1 MNQLFRQN
9 PFLRVALFFG
19 IGSYLLDSPLLFWGQ
34 LAACAFGIC
43 AYPFIKTKIFHS
55 ALMAGVILAL
65 GSSQQ
70 FLIEP
75 LDKKEFIATQPFSSF
90 KQKSTNKENESIF
103 QVFLQHH
110 DSSDAGLMVAL
121 LVGDTQYVSSEE
133 KQEYQILGLSHL
145 LAVSGMH
152 IGLIFQSVLLL
163 LQKTTRYQT
172 PKLSAITGLIII
184 WGFAHITHYS
194 PSLVRACIM
203 FSIIHLGKMF
213 NTKSGAIN
221 ALCVSFVSMLIFDPL
236 MRFHWG
242 FILSHLAV
250 LGIILHHRRWQAL
263 TQDLKVWKRWIIQ
276 SLVTTWGA
284 QLYTSIFLVPITL
297 LIPTYFLISNFL
309 LMPLFSV
316 LLFTCF
322 IEWIIGLCFN
332 TIPFFQINDLI
343 FHWIHSIL
351 SKLSNLPSLQYQL
364 HASWFLV
371 LVGIITIVMV
381 YYCILESKWKKGL
394 SIALVGGNSI
404 LILSTVNILLSPPEI
419 HCWRKNGQK
428 NILWSHQSIGF
439 VTSPEKRLSTFM
451 VQKGVE
457 LNQSP

>member
-1 MNQLFRQN
+1 
-9 PFLRVALFFG
+9 
-19 IGSYLLDSPLLFWGQ
+19 
-34 LAACAFGIC
+34 
-43 AYPFIKTKIFHS
+43 
-55 ALMAGVILAL
+55 
-65 GSSQQ
+65 
-70 FLIEP
+70 
-75 LDKKEFIATQPFSSF
+75 
-90 KQKSTNKENESIF
+90 
-103 QVFLQHH
+103 
-110 DSSDAGLMVAL
+110 
-121 LVGDTQYVSSEE
+121 
-133 KQEYQILGLSHL
+133 
-145 LAVSGMH
+145 
-152 IGLIFQSVLLL
+152 
-163 LQKTTRYQT
+163 
-172 PKLSAITGLIII
+172 
-184 WGFAHITHYS
+184 
-194 PSLVRACIM
+194 
-203 FSIIHLGKMF
+203 
-213 NTKSGAIN
+213 
-221 ALCVSFVSMLIFDPL
+221 

-250 LGIILHHRRWQAL
+250 LGIVLHHRRWQAL
-263 TQDLKVWKRWIIQ
+263 TQNLQVWKRWIIQ

-309 LMPLFSV
+309 LVPLFSI

-322 IEWIIGLCFN
+322 IEWIIGLFFN

-351 SKLSNLPSLQYQL
+351 SMLSNLPSLQYQL
-364 HASWFLV
+364 HASWLLV
-371 LVGIITIVMV
+371 LMVIITIVMV

-394 SIALVGGNSI
+394 SIALMGGNFI
-404 LILSTVNILLSPPEI
+404 LILSTVNIILSSPEI